1 MYNPIVKLY
10 TATQNPAQE
19 CATIAS
25 QSYKRLF
32 QDKCGDNA
40 DALCRRLY
48 CEGHHSCLE
57 FAYATLHI
65 TDVSRAFMAQIT
77 RHRHFSFMCS
87 SQHYQDYSDYP
98 IVCKCDTFEGV
109 PQKAIE
115 VYKKNLENG
124 KSPSEARMVLPE
136 CMAVNMFISGNARAW
151 ADMLRKRLCGV
162 NTLEMG
168 IVAGR
173 ICDVLTKWFPAVFG
187 SVGPDCNDDYMRGC
201 RENERCTK

>member
-1 MYNPIVKLY
+1 MYNPTVKLY
-10 TATQNPAQE
+10 TATKNPAQE

-40 DALCRRLY
+40 ESLCRRFY

-65 TDVSRAFMAQIT
+65 TDVSRAFMAQIRT
-77 RHRHFSFMCS
+77 HRHLSFMCS

-98 IVCKCDTFEGV
+98 IVCKCDAFEGI

-115 VYKKNLENG
+115 VYKKNLERG
-124 KSPSEARMVLPE
+124 EDPSEARMVLPE

-151 ADMLRKRLCGV
+151 ADMLRKRLCVV
-162 NTLEMG
+162 NILEMN
-168 IVAGR
+168 IVALCIHR
-173 ICDVLTKWFPAVFG
+173 VLKDWFPAVFNL
-187 SVGPDCNDDYMRGC
+187 VGADCEDGYMRGC
-201 RENERCTK
+201 REGERCAK